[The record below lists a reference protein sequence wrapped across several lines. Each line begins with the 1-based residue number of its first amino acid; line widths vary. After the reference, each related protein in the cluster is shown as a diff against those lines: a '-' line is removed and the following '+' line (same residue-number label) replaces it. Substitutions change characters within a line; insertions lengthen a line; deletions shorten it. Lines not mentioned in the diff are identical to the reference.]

1 MSTEAAVIFDQA
13 GRRLPGRLA
22 LRVPP
27 EGLGRLDRFDH
38 AIRNFGH
45 IHVRPVRGGV
55 MVEFTPRV
63 ASRLAAIAAFYEIGD
78 RAPEKIVLACP
89 GAVHRFEI
97 FYRRGQACR
106 RIEELIR
113 Q

>member
-1 MSTEAAVIFDQA
+1 
-13 GRRLPGRLA
+13 
-22 LRVPP
+22 
-27 EGLGRLDRFDH
+27 
-38 AIRNFGH
+38 
-45 IHVRPVRGGV
+45 
-55 MVEFTPRV
+55 MVEFAPRV

-106 RIEELIR
+106 RIEELIGER
-113 Q
+113 